1 LKFLTQKVCNF
12 SGLKFYNLNERK
24 SKNGSTKWRKR
35 TCSCQYTWVCLI
47 ENLNLSELHIMSY
60 NGTVSDIKIKLVMI
74 SNEDGETLMKYLER
88 NPTKE
93 ILVRLCFPLQYT
105 YFW

>member
-1 LKFLTQKVCNF
+1 
-12 SGLKFYNLNERK
+12 
-24 SKNGSTKWRKR
+24 
-35 TCSCQYTWVCLI
+35 
-47 ENLNLSELHIMSY
+47 MSY
-60 NGTVSDIKIKLVMI
+60 NGTVSDIKIKSVMI

-93 ILVRLCFPLQYT
+93 IRVRLCFPLQYT